1 MTNFGDLDAMDED
14 DWDKVNDPTLI
25 MERWG
30 WLLKQCWSVNL
41 KSNFHLFKAALPT
54 FNANP
59 EGGAFLI
66 TSSIAVRRR
75 NHAIWPDQLVG
86 LMSVDWNF

>member
-1 MTNFGDLDAMDED
+1 
-14 DWDKVNDPTLI
+14 V
-25 MERWG
+25 
-30 WLLKQCWSVNL
+30 

-66 TSSIAVRRR
+66 TSSIAVRQQTMLYDPNR
-75 NHAIWPDQLVG
+75 LVDFMG
-86 LMSVDWNF
+86 ADWRF

>member
-1 MTNFGDLDAMDED
+1 
-14 DWDKVNDPTLI
+14 
-25 MERWG
+25 
-30 WLLKQCWSVNL
+30 LKQCWSVNV

-66 TSSIAVRRR
+66 TSSIAVRQQTMLYDPNR
-75 NHAIWPDQLVG
+75 LVDFMG
-86 LMSVDWNF
+86 ADWRF